1 MTRFK
6 LTVEYDGTGFV
17 GWQRQDNGPSVQ
29 EAIEHAIFGYCGEAV
44 TVYAAGRTDAGVHAA
59 GQVIHF
65 DLARVASA
73 KTVRDALNDHLRRNE
88 AGRPRRIAVLAAE
101 EVDERFHARISA
113 TRRVYSYCIVNR
125 PAPLALDRDRA
136 WHVFS
141 PLDAAAMDAAARHLV
156 GKHDFTTFRS
166 VRCQADSPVK
176 TLERLAVSRDG
187 EHVRIAAEA
196 RSFLHS
202 QVRAM
207 AGTLV
212 RVGEG
217 DWTPA
222 GVAAALA
229 ARDRARS
236 GPTAPAYGLTLVAVH
251 YDEQKRTSS

>member
-1 MTRFK
+1 MIVPRYK
-6 LTVEYDGTGFV
+6 LLLEYDGSAFV
-17 GWQRQDNGPSVQ
+17 GWQHQENGFSVQ
-29 EAIEHAIFGYCGEAV
+29 QALEDAILNFSGKKV
-44 TVYAAGRTDAGVHAA
+44 RVFAAGRTDAGVHAA

-65 DLARVASA
+65 DLARAASA

-88 AGRPRRIAVLAAE
+88 AGGPRRIAVLASE

-113 TRRVYSYCIVNR
+113 TRRVYRYCIVNR
-125 PAPLALDRDRA
+125 PAPLAFDRDRA
-136 WHVFS
+136 WHVFA
-141 PLDAAAMDAAARHLV
+141 PLDAAAMDAAARNLV

-166 VRCQADSPVK
+166 VHCQADSPVK
-176 TLERLAVSRDG
+176 TLDRLAVSRDA
-187 EHVRIAAEA
+187 ERVRIVAEA

-217 DWTPA
+217 KWTPG
-222 GVAAALA
+222 GVAAALE

-236 GPTAPAYGLTLVAVH
+236 GPTAPAHGLTLIAVH
-251 YDEQKRTSS
+251 YDER